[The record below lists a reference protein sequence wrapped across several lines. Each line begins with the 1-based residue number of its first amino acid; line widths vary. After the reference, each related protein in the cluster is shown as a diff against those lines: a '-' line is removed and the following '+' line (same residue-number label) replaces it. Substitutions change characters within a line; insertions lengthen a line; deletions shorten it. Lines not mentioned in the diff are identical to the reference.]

1 MKNSSF
7 WSNIISLLSLLLLWE
22 LLAQW
27 QQSQVLPPPSSIL
40 SSLFYEASDGDLW
53 KHLWA
58 TLRRVVICFFVAMA
72 LGGLLGSWMGISRR
86 VNAWLDMWLIVLL
99 NIPAL
104 VTIVLC
110 YLWLGLIE
118 AAALT
123 AVIINKVPNVAVIFR
138 EGVRSFNSRYRD
150 LSKAYRLSV
159 WHQFWYVWV
168 PQLVP
173 YTMAAARSGLSLIWK
188 IVLVV
193 ELLGRSEG
201 IGFQIHF
208 YFQLFDVASLMAYS
222 LSFILVVQ
230 ALEWGVLQPL
240 ERRARR
246 WQSSATT
253 A

>member
-1 MKNSSF
+1 MNRPLL
-7 WSNIISLLSLLLLWE
+7 WSNLASVIGVLFLWE

-27 QQSQVLPPPSSIL
+27 QPSNVLPAPTAVL
-40 SSLFYEASDGDLW
+40 DSLLREAERGSLW
-53 KHLWA
+53 LHLWA
-58 TLRRVVICFFVAMA
+58 TLRRVIICFFVAML
-72 LGGLLGSWMGISRR
+72 LGGMLGAWMGVYRR
-86 VNAWLDMWLIVLL
+86 VNRWLDLWLIVLL

-123 AVIINKVPNVAVIFR
+123 AVIINKIPNVTVIFR
-138 EGVRSFNSRYRD
+138 EGVRSFDPRYQQ
-150 LSKAYRLSV
+150 LAQAYRLSK
-159 WHQFWYVWV
+159 WSQFWNLWL

-193 ELLGRSEG
+193 ELLGRSDG
-201 IGFQIHF
+201 VGFQIHF
-208 YFQLFDVASLMAYS
+208 YFQLFDVATLLAYS
-222 LSFILVVQ
+222 LSFVLVVQ

-240 ERRARR
+240 EQRARR
-246 WQSSATT
+246 WQGSASAT
-253 A
+253 